1 MFTPTVTIS
10 LDQYNQMK
18 EAIYAAGKTIEQLN
32 AEAGKTIEQL
42 NAEVLEAQQASRA
55 FLNSVFTVEYVSNA
69 SVPTLRLNYVPGL
82 VAYLNELLAANPT
95 PTGAIYK
102 VRETYNAGSSYTNS
116 EALLLSIERISYEPA
131 SVTDEISQHIVN
143 E

>member
-18 EAIYAAGKTIEQLN
+18 EVINASGKTIEQLN
-32 AEAGKTIEQL
+32 AT
-42 NAEVLEAQQASRA
+42 VLEAQQASRA
-55 FLNSVFTVEYVSNA
+55 FLNSVFTVAYVSNDTE
-69 SVPTLRLNYVPGL
+69 PTLRLNYVPGL
-82 VAYLNELLAANPT
+82 VAHLNELLAANPN

-102 VRETYNAGSSYTNS
+102 VRETYNASSSYTNS

-131 SVTDEISQHIVN
+131 SVTDEIRQHIVN

>member
-1 MFTPTVTIS
+1 MFTPTVTLS
-10 LDQYNQMK
+10 LEQYNQMN
-18 EAIYAAGKTIEQLN
+18 EAINALGKTVEKLN
-32 AEAGKTIEQL
+32 KD
-42 NAEVLEAQQASRA
+42 VLEAQQASRD
-55 FLNSVFTVEYVSNA
+55 FLNTVFSVEYVSNDPA
-69 SVPTLRLNYVPGL
+69 PTLRLNYLPGL
-82 VAYLNELLAANPT
+82 VSHLNELLAANPN

-116 EALLLSIERISYEPA
+116 EALLLSIERISYEPV

>member
-18 EAIYAAGKTIEQLN
+18 EIIAASGKTIEQLN
-32 AEAGKTIEQL
+32 AA
-42 NAEVLEAQQASRA
+42 VLEAQQASRA
-55 FLNSVFTVEYVSNA
+55 FLNSVFTVAYVSNDTE
-69 SVPTLRLNYVPGL
+69 PTLRLNYVPGL
-82 VAYLNELLAANPT
+82 VTHLNELLAANPN

-102 VRETYNAGSSYTNS
+102 VKESYNASSSYTDS
-116 EALLLSIERISYEPA
+116 EALLLSIKRISDEPT
-131 SVTDEISQHIVN
+131 SVTDEIRQHIVN